1 MDVPET
7 LSLTVTDG
15 VGRVVVDRP
24 PVNALSSAEYVE
36 YADFFETLAEDAD
49 LQVIVFETAGDVY
62 LGGHDVNE
70 FVDLD
75 AGAAETLTARAQRF
89 FRAVDELPVPTIAAV
104 DGAAVGTG
112 LAFTCVTDVRYAS
125 LDAAFGLPEV
135 DRGVLGGY
143 KFTQRHVSEGLAREL
158 FYTGETISAVE
169 AHEAGLVQ
177 EYFHTDEDLRTGVDD
192 LATTIADKDRATIR
206 LAKQSV
212 VETAEMETHP
222 GYERECEYTVAL
234 REHDTA
240 NEASRAFFEE

>member
-1 MDVPET
+1 MDAPET
-7 LSLTVTDG
+7 ITFSVDDG

-24 PVNALSSAEYVE
+24 PVNALVSEQYVE
-36 YADFFETLAEDAD
+36 YADFIEGLDDHEEI
-49 LQVIVFETAGDVY
+49 QVVVFETAGDVY

-75 AGAAETLTARAQRF
+75 SEDAKTLTARAQRF
-89 FRAVDELPVPTIAAV
+89 FRAVDELEWPTIAAV

-125 LDAAFGLPEV
+125 LDAEFGLPEV

-143 KFTQRHVSEGLAREL
+143 KFLQRHVPEGRAREL
-158 FYTGETISAVE
+158 FYTGETMSAVTAGE
-169 AHEAGLVQ
+169 EGLVQ
-177 EYFHTDEDLRTGVDD
+177 EWFHTDEELHEAVDD
-192 LATTIADKDRATIR
+192 LARTIAEKDRATVN

-222 GYERECEYTVAL
+222 GYERECEFTVAL
-234 REHDTA
+234 REYESA
-240 NEASRAFFEE
+240 NESSRAFFD